1 MSQATA
7 AALPVMPRRSKAVL
21 ALLALFLG
29 VLGAHWLYLRRPYAW
44 LVTAMSV
51 ACGLAAASFPV
62 WFDNPVF
69 FLLFIPMID
78 GFIEAAVFALMPDEK
93 FDRRYNP
100 QYPGTTRTGVRHVL
114 IALASVLIGG
124 IVGMFGL
131 AMLVVHVYER
141 MGWLDGF
148 VY

>member
-1 MSQATA
+1 MSEATA
-7 AALPVMPRRSKAVL
+7 PALPMMPRRSKTIL

-29 VLGAHWLYLRRPYAW
+29 VLGAHWWYLRRPYAW
-44 LVTAMSV
+44 LVSAMAV
-51 ACGLAAASFPV
+51 ACALAALQFPV

-100 QYPGTTRTGVRHVL
+100 QHPGTTRTSVRHVL

-124 IVGMFGL
+124 VVGMFGL

-141 MGWLDGF
+141 MGWLDGLT
-148 VY
+148 Y